1 MLFKRAKH
9 ILYKQQTK
17 TGVAILGNP
26 IPELISVPKFQGSLK
41 VDQLIHGEH
50 IAQAALATEL
60 LVLDVAQIPR
70 IEQCSYTGRSQYPRY
85 KYKPLIRNTK
95 TKDCCP
101 HLMFWGLVK
110 QNIAHSRTMFE
121 GGLYDGLSGET
132 YQ

>member
-1 MLFKRAKH
+1 MLLKRAKQ
-9 ILYKQQTK
+9 ILDKQQTK

-26 IPELISVPKFQGSLK
+26 IPELISDLKFQGSLK

-70 IEQCSYTGRSQYPRY
+70 KEQCSYTGRSQYPRY

-95 TKDCCP
+95 NQRLLP
-101 HLMFWGLVK
+101 SFNVLG
-110 QNIAHSRTMFE
+110 I
-121 GGLYDGLSGET
+121 GET
-132 YQ
+132 EYCPFQNNV